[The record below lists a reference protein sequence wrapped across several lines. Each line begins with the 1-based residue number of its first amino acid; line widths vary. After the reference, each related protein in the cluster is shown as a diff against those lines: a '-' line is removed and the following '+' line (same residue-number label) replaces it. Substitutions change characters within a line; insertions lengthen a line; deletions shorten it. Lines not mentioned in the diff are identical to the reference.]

1 MKRALWFVVLLGLG
15 FFLLNFLVQEEP
27 PAQKPVAKQDTKRP
41 RPAEGSGVEVQ
52 NGGMNIVTQ
61 ISGPLKIGQVR
72 LVPTGNGSRK
82 ELVYELSCT
91 NTVPLPDG
99 TYRLEGVTVQLF
111 DDGTH
116 AANLT
121 AQQAVVALSEDAN
134 GKRSI
139 REDKDLQLT
148 GAVLATL
155 PGARIGELRI
165 ECGRLRARIADL
177 ELALD
182 TPDDQEPVLVQVGGP
197 RTGLLRGRGLRARMP
212 KDRGLADGKL
222 DIVLLR
228 EPRLETNGLNA
239 EAEGNLHYVEVLAS
253 GAARL
258 TLERSV
264 TLGLDGATGLSGAR
278 GATKILGDRLV
289 CSLQRSKNAAS
300 KRDAV
305 LWEQIQLL
313 GAPARVD
320 SPGVSLQSPKLTVTP
335 GIDGKPAMLTAHG
348 GPARLTQI
356 DANGSATFTSDAPI
370 RLLQPR
376 SSIAAVHEAMGF
388 PSSALRPLHQL
399 QVLLFDGK
407 SDIEAADGFRMQ
419 ASRGL
424 RVFQPN
430 PSGADGAILARGLG
444 DVVIEQGIGPE
455 RTTAK
460 GNDGFLLTRNAAR
473 DHLVLGS
480 EEADSAHTFR
490 IQRGE
495 LELGGSGACQITREP
510 DNSARLVLHSKA
522 ADIQGAFG
530 RDLGTADHLET
541 LEATLANRELATL
554 QAGGQAAHF
563 AFTRT
568 ARSGEKIDA
577 FAQTVAKTG
586 RASWLLQGT
595 AAAPARI
602 ARPASTRDPA
612 GELLAPRIEIHQL
625 GTRDVLLDATAM
637 DATLATF
644 RVDRIATA
652 STETTALIT
661 ARRIRLLPFALTT
674 SARRAHFLGVPS
686 SIADRMEH
694 VLGRAWV
701 LAEDAVTADLRDGK
715 HGSTRG
721 NGEQLILSQGA
732 LAGMWT
738 GNSASNQAATIE
750 NVALDGRR
758 TTATG
763 ARVRFFR
770 ADGDRIDVLTSFVDG
785 GATLPP
791 KVVLRDAKSGSGSP
805 LSHLSAQCNGQIEVK
820 PDGVQFRG
828 PVEAQSLQT
837 DGSADPAGMHITART
852 LDMARSLDTG
862 NVTVIDA
869 GGGVNVQWK
878 DLRAQSDKVEIDLRR
893 QRCTATDPAGAQL
906 QLGNRKFQARRIEAN
921 YVNYSVRTWFGGF
934 SQGAGQVDSR

>member
-1 MKRALWFVVLLGLG
+1 VKRALLFVLLLGLG
-15 FFLLNFLVQEEP
+15 FFLLHVLVQEEQ
-27 PAQKPVAKQDTKRP
+27 PAPKPAAKQDTKRP

-61 ISGPLKIGQVR
+61 VSGPLKIAQVR

-91 NTVPLPDG
+91 NTVPLADG

-111 DDGTH
+111 DDGVH
-116 AANLT
+116 AADLT
-121 AQQAVVALSEDAN
+121 AKQAVVALSEDAN

-139 REDKDLQLT
+139 REDKDLELT
-148 GAVLATL
+148 GAVVATL

-165 ECGRLRARIADL
+165 ECGRLRARIAEL

-197 RTGLLRGRGLRARMP
+197 RAGLLRGRGLRARMP
-212 KDRGLADGKL
+212 KDRGLANGKL

-228 EPRLETNGLNA
+228 EPRLETTGLNA
-239 EAEGNLHYVEVLAS
+239 AAEGNLHYVEVLSS
-253 GAARL
+253 GAALL
-258 TLERSV
+258 TLEQTV
-264 TLGLDGATGLSGAR
+264 TLGLEGATGLTGAR
-278 GATKILGDRLV
+278 GATKILGDRLI
-289 CSLQRSKNAAS
+289 CTLQRGKSGEQ
-300 KRDAV
+300 KRDAI

-320 SPGVSLQSPKLTVTP
+320 SPGVALQSQKLTVTP

-348 GPARLTQI
+348 GPARLTQT
-356 DANGSATFTSDAPI
+356 DANGTATFTSDAPI

-376 SSIAAVHEAMGF
+376 SSIAAVYEAMGF
-388 PSSALRPLHQL
+388 PSSALRPLRQL
-399 QVLLFDGK
+399 QILVFDGK
-407 SDIEAADGFRMQ
+407 SNIEAADGFRMQ
-419 ASRGL
+419 ATKGL

-430 PSGADGAILARGLG
+430 PTAADGAILAHGLG
-444 DVVIEQGIGPE
+444 DVVIEQGVDQE

-460 GNDGFLLTRNAAR
+460 GNDGFLLTRNAAGDR
-473 DHLVLGS
+473 LVLGS
-480 EEADSAHTFR
+480 EAADSAHTYR
-490 IQRGE
+490 IQRGDFE
-495 LELGGSGACQITREP
+495 LSGSGACQLTRQP
-510 DNSARLVLHSKA
+510 DNSARIVLHSKT
-522 ADIQGAFG
+522 ADIQGLFG
-530 RDLGTADHLET
+530 RDLGSADHLEQ
-541 LEATLANRELATL
+541 LEATIANRELAKL
-554 QAGGQAAHF
+554 QASGPAAHF

-568 ARSGEKIDA
+568 ARSGEQIDA
-577 FAQTVAKTG
+577 FASQVAKTG
-586 RASWLLQGT
+586 RASWMLQGT
-595 AAAPARI
+595 TAAPARI
-602 ARPASTRDPA
+602 ARPASGRDPA
-612 GELLAPRIEIHQL
+612 GELTAPRIEIHQL
-625 GTRDVLLDATAM
+625 GARDVLLDATAQ
-637 DATLATF
+637 DSTLATF
-644 RVDRIATA
+644 RADRIATA
-652 STETTALIT
+652 NTETTAVIT

-674 SARRAHFLGVPS
+674 SARRAHFQGVPS
-686 SIADRMEH
+686 MIADRMEH

-701 LAEDAVTADLRDGK
+701 LAEEAVTADLRDAK

-738 GNSASNQAATIE
+738 GDSIGNRAATIE
-750 NVALDGRR
+750 NLALDGRR

-785 GATLPP
+785 GAMLPP
-791 KVVLRDAKSGSGSP
+791 KVVLRDAKSGSSSP
-805 LSHLSAQCNGQIEVK
+805 LSHLSAQCTGQIEVK

-828 PVEAQSLQT
+828 PVEAQSLLA
-837 DGSADPAGMHITART
+837 DGSADPAGMNITART

-906 QLGNRKFQARRIEAN
+906 QLGSRRFQARRIEAN